1 MGIKKVPFNYE
12 HPNKKKREKS
22 EPAQQAT
29 APAVSGVVP
38 KTEKRQAKPKETD
51 AAEVANTGELRETE
65 MIRLVAYPPLS
76 GQIDLYDKMVKGGL
90 SSKQAILGILKRN
103 FGQFED
109 LVFSGKVSIA
119 KTEVG
124 KNGEAVETN
133 RSVSKEFLARAKEVY
148 DPFGVLSKRALGMKI
163 GEGILHQAKV
173 RGSNDQ

>member
-1 MGIKKVPFNYE
+1 MGIKKVPFDYE
-12 HPNKKKREKS
+12 HPNKKKREKTD
-22 EPAQQAT
+22 PAQRAA
-29 APAVSGVVP
+29 APEESVVVP
-38 KTEKRQAKPKETD
+38 KKEKRQAKPTQTD
-51 AAEVANTGELRETE
+51 AAKVANSGEFSETE
-65 MIRLVAYPPLS
+65 MIRLVAYPPAA
-76 GQIDLYDKMVKGGL
+76 GQIKLYDIMITGGL
-90 SSKQAILGILKRN
+90 TPKQAILGILKRY
-103 FGQFED
+103 FGQFEG